1 MTMRDYEGLP
11 VHARLGV
18 GSTKLLDPRDLRF
31 SFGDSIRLAL
41 SDIRGA
47 LVA

>member
-18 GSTKLLDPRDLRF
+18 GSTKLPYPHGLRF

-41 SDIRGA
+41 SVCRGA